1 MRTKLFLLLF
11 CNLTL
16 SVFSQNLKLIDSL
29 QKVAKFT
36 KDDTSK
42 SNLLN
47 KISTIYL
54 EFDLEKSL
62 DFAKKSL
69 ILSEKLNYK
78 KGKANA
84 YFSIGSAYNY
94 KAEHLEAIV
103 WFKKSLAIRKELF
116 LMSDV
121 GQTYSSIG
129 YCYEDMGNFLE
140 AKKNYLASL
149 KIREQLKDKIG
160 IARSNTNIGNIYYQN
175 QNLTEGL
182 KYLLP
187 ALKVFEEAGEKRMI
201 AAVSHNVGSIYM
213 YQGKPEA
220 MTFLQT
226 ALKINEEMGNRFWK
240 TNNLGTMSELY
251 RRQGNFVEAE
261 KCLKIALIILEE
273 SGQKEGMVGTYIL
286 LSHLNMSQ
294 KKYNDASVNLNKALE
309 LATRSN
315 SITKRQGCYASLAEL
330 EQEQGNYKK
339 ALDYFKLS
347 VVLRDSVFSEENIK
361 KMTQQQ
367 MQYDFDKK
375 EALTKEAQERKDIII
390 QNEIQSQKNLRNGFI
405 GGFIL
410 VLLAAS
416 LFFFQR
422 NKINK
427 EKKRSD
433 QLLHLVEE
441 KHKEITDSI
450 NYAERI
456 QRSFIATNE
465 MLAENLNDYFVFF
478 KPKAIVSGDFYWA
491 SKLSNGNFVLAIADS
506 TGHGVPGAIMSLLNI
521 TSLES
526 AVKDGFTHPAEILN
540 DTRKTIIERLKKD
553 GSANGGKDGMDG
565 SLISFDFKNNKFTY
579 AAANNP
585 VWIVRE
591 NGLLE
596 FPYDKMPIGKHDKDS
611 ISFTQRTV
619 ELQKGDLVYSITDGM
634 PDQFGGPK
642 GKKFMYKQ
650 LKELFISIA
659 YLPMQEQKEKLSTSL
674 NNWRGNLEQVD
685 DVTVVG
691 IRI

>member
-1 MRTKLFLLLF
+1 MKTKLFLLLF
-11 CNLTL
+11 CYLTL
-16 SVFSQNLKLIDSL
+16 SVFSQNLKLTDSL
-29 QKVAKFT
+29 QNLAKVA

-47 KISTIYL
+47 KISTTYL
-54 EFDLEKSL
+54 EIDLEKSL
-62 DFAKKSL
+62 DFAKRSL
-69 ILSEKLNYK
+69 ALSEKLNYK
-78 KGKANA
+78 KGIANA
-84 YFSIGSAYNY
+84 YFSLGNISNY
-94 KAEHLEAIV
+94 KAEYLEAIN
-103 WFKKSLAIRKELF
+103 WFKRSLSIRKELF

-129 YCYEDMGNFLE
+129 YCYEDMGNFSE
-140 AKKNYLASL
+140 AKKNYFASL

-160 IARSNTNIGNIYYQN
+160 IAKCNANIGNVYYQN

-187 ALKVFEEAGEKRMI
+187 ALKVFEAAGEKRMI
-201 AAVSHNVGSIYM
+201 AAVSHNIGTIYM

-220 MTFLQT
+220 MTFLQA
-226 ALKINEEMGNRFWK
+226 ALKNNEEMGNRFWK
-240 TNNLGTMSELY
+240 TSNLGSMSELY
-251 RRQGNFVEAE
+251 RKQGNYTEAE
-261 KCLKIALIILEE
+261 KCLKRAFKILEE
-273 SGQKEGMVGTYIL
+273 SGQKEGMINIYNL
-286 LSHLNMSQ
+286 LAKLNMSQ
-294 KKYNDASVNLNKALE
+294 KKYNEARLNLNKALE
-309 LATRSN
+309 LATLSN
-315 SITKRQGCYASLAEL
+315 SITRRQICYASLAEL

-339 ALDYFKLS
+339 ALDCYKLS
-347 VVLRDSVFSEENIK
+347 IILRDSVFSKENIK

-375 EALTKEAQERKDIII
+375 ETLTKEAQEKKDIII

-456 QRSFIATNE
+456 QRSFIATE
-465 MLAENLNDYFVFF
+465 EILATNLKDHFVFF

-491 SKLSNGNFVLAIADS
+491 GKLSNGNFVLATADS

-526 AVKDGFTHPAEILN
+526 AIKDGFTHPSAILN

-553 GSANGGKDGMDG
+553 GSAEGGKDGMDG

-579 AAANNP
+579 SAANNP
-585 VWIVRE
+585 VWVVRE
-591 NGLLE
+591 NQIVELD
-596 FPYDKMPIGKHDKDS
+596 PDKMPIGKHDKDH
-611 ISFTQRTV
+611 ISFTQH
-619 ELQKGDLVYSITDGM
+619 EFDLQKNDVVYTLTDGM

-642 GKKFMYKQ
+642 GKKFMYKK
-650 LKELFISIA
+650 LKELLVSIA
-659 YLPMQEQKEKLSTSL
+659 NLSMNEQKTILLNSL
-674 NNWRGNLEQVD
+674 NEWKGNLEQVD
-685 DVTVVG
+685 DITLIGVRV
-691 IRI
+691 